1 MNTTRLTMAQAL
13 VRFLDMQY
21 VAADGKEEKFV
32 RWHHGNFLVTAM

>member
-21 VAADGKEEKFV
+21 VCADGKEEKFV
-32 RWHHGNFLVTAM
+32 RGIMGILVTAM